1 MLVQNSVYRNTYLTD
16 GVNKDFYFSFPIL
29 ESSQVLVQTS
39 LLTNTDVVT
48 TIDPSQYTVTGV
60 GLTTGG
66 HISFT
71 TAPPTGSR
79 IALTLNIPITQ
90 LYQYAELDSFPAKS
104 HEDALAKLTLICQQ
118 LKEQLERAVRLPPT
132 SNESPE
138 DVVASIYA
146 GRDEAQAAS
155 GAAQAA
161 KAEAGQSAA
170 QAAASAAGASAAVAA
185 ATATAVTTATAQAD
199 RAQSAANAA
208 QAAAGAAADDAR
220 QAVAAE
226 IGKASSE
233 ADRAQSEADRAQME
247 ANRAQ
252 SLADVGPADADKLGF
267 VKIGKGIDVEEDGTI
282 SVTPIDVA
290 TPEKA
295 GIVKPGTGTI
305 ITGEGELSVSYWD
318 AFPPYVPIPVWGVKF
333 GGSDGRRAIMPGE
346 TSAREDWILCDG
358 GSDGKSGS
366 MPGLQGKFIQ
376 GVPSGGAVGTGGS
389 ATHTHTVSGSVGATT
404 LSVEQLASHGHY
416 YNGSYARYLVS
427 YGGEGLIFH
436 QTGDTTGAA
445 GSNASHT
452 HSISSASTT
461 SGSNLPP
468 YQSINYVMRVI

>member
-267 VKIGKGIDVEEDGTI
+267 VKIGKGIAVTEEGTI
-282 SVTPIDVA
+282 SVTPIDIA

-295 GIVKPGTGTI
+295 GIVKPGTGTT
-305 ITGEGELSVSYWD
+305 ITGEGKLSVSYWD

-376 GVPSGGAVGTGGS
+376 GVPSGGTVGTGGS
-389 ATHTHTVSGSVGATT
+389 ATHTHTVSGSVGGTT
-404 LSVEQLASHGHY
+404 LSVAQLANHDH
-416 YNGSYARYLVS
+416 SYSGVYSNYSRA
-427 YGGEGLIFH
+427 YGENILYWP
-436 QTGDTTGAA
+436 TGATTGAA

-452 HSISSASTT
+452 HSLSSASTT
-461 SGSNLPP
+461 SGSSLPP
-468 YQSINYVMRVI
+468 YQSIYYVMRVI